1 MTTFL
6 LWTWAFVG
14 PIATFFGTLK
24 FVQHN
29 AKKAAAINAKT
40 TEVADAV
47 TAEARDLADKVAD
60 TTKSS

>member
-24 FVQHN
+24 FAQHN
-29 AKKAAAINAKT
+29 LKKAGAINAKT
-40 TEVADAV
+40 TEVADALQKKIEGV
-47 TAEARDLADKVAD
+47 L
-60 TTKSS
+60 TKE